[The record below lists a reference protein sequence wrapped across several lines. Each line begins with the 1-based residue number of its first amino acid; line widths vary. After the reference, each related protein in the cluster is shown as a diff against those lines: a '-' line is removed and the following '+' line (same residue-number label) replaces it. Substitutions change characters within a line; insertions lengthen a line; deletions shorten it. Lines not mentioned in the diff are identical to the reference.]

1 MARIEPKSLALK
13 GKFLITEPPGKLL
26 KKNFFKLLLSLK
38 KEPKQTNKK
47 SNAQDH
53 FYQPRTKTA
62 ENNNRQKL
70 ETGTKRNFLKEIK
83 MC

>member
-1 MARIEPKSLALK
+1 M
-13 GKFLITEPPGKLL
+13 
-26 KKNFFKLLLSLK
+26 K

-53 FYQPRTKTA
+53 LYQPWTKTA
-62 ENNNRQKL
+62 ENNNREKL
-70 ETGTKRNFLKEIK
+70 ETGDKKEFFKEIK

>member
-1 MARIEPKSLALK
+1 M
-13 GKFLITEPPGKLL
+13 
-26 KKNFFKLLLSLK
+26 LSLK

-70 ETGTKRNFLKEIK
+70 ETGDKKEFFK
-83 MC
+83 GD

>member
-1 MARIEPKSLALK
+1 M
-13 GKFLITEPPGKLL
+13 
-26 KKNFFKLLLSLK
+26 LSLK

-70 ETGTKRNFLKEIK
+70 ETGDKKEFCK
-83 MC
+83 GD